1 MTLFEPARVL
11 RVSRGL
17 TDSISVSSGANSPSG
32 FCGSLS
38 GDANAAVDHLL
49 PLVETDEGVSLWP
62 GYATRTLSTAVEALV
77 AAGDLERAQSVLERL
92 EEHAHAMAVP
102 SADAAAARCRAMVLL
117 QHGDLA
123 AARAAIEDALAA
135 HAHLREPFELARTY
149 LAQGSIER
157 RAKRKAEA
165 RTALGRAEAIFGELG
180 ARLWLERTQR
190 ELARTGITRTLDQE
204 LTPTE
209 RRVAEL
215 AATGAQNKEIAG
227 ALFVSVK
234 TVEANLSRVYTKLG
248 IRSRV
253 QLAAGLAE
261 RAGHRSDR
269 A

>member
-1 MTLFEPARVL
+1 MTRFAPASSASRLARADGCHLCLVRSEFALGLL
-11 RVSRGL
+11 RL
-17 TDSISVSSGANSPSG
+17 
-32 FCGSLS
+32 SL
-38 GDANAAVDHLL
+38 GDVNAAVDHLL
-49 PLVETDEGVSLWP
+49 PLVETEEGVSLWP

-165 RTALGRAEAIFGELG
+165 RTALVRAEAIFGELG

-190 ELARTGITRTLDQE
+190 ELARTGITRTPRSGADADRAA
-204 LTPTE
+204 
-209 RRVAEL
+209 RRGAGGHRCAEQGDRRRAVRQRKDGRGEPL
-215 AATGAQNKEIAG
+215 
-227 ALFVSVK
+227 
-234 TVEANLSRVYTKLG
+234 
-248 IRSRV
+248 
-253 QLAAGLAE
+253 AGLRQARHPVPRPA
-261 RAGHRSDR
+261 RAR
-269 A
+269 AR